1 MEGKG
6 LTQTL
11 SHLQLITPTQDAT
24 IHGSEEDVSVY
35 ELVERGNSSGVNE
48 TQGSGEIKEINEK
61 VITDFFSIPCHT
73 F

>member
-1 MEGKG
+1 M
-6 LTQTL
+6 
-11 SHLQLITPTQDAT
+11 QDAT

-48 TQGSGEIKEINEK
+48 TQGSGEIEQINQK
-61 VITDFFSIPCHT
+61 VISDFSSIPWHI